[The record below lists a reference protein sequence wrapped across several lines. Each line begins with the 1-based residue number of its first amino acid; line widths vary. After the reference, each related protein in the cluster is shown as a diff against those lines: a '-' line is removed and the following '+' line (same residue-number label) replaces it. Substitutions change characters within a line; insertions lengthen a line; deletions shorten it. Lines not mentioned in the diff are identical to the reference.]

1 MDRQGGL
8 AEATVRLW
16 HDESAGIRMSEAE
29 TAALTEELGGLEL
42 HRVAPLPA
50 GSAPVGTRSAEVW
63 ETAALVITLRTA
75 PTLVRSLV
83 GLLQDW
89 LRRRNSGSIEMKLGT
104 HELRLTSTGR
114 AEQREAIQGFF
125 TAIEQNGDAAPPT
138 EPSDHG

>member
-1 MDRQGGL
+1 M
-8 AEATVRLW
+8 T
-16 HDESAGIRMSEAE
+16 EAE
-29 TAALTEELGGLEL
+29 TAALSEELAGLEL
-42 HRVAPLPA
+42 HRLTLLPA
-50 GSAPVGTRSAEVW
+50 GPAPAGTRSAEVW
-63 ETAALVITLRTA
+63 DTAALLITLRTA

-125 TAIEQNGDAAPPT
+125 TAIEQDRDAAPTT